1 MSEKDNARILDEL
14 SIAHSTE
21 VKGYYFYKAAADMVD
36 DEHGKNVFVNL
47 AKDELNHIR
56 AIKAISA
63 SVREGLGW
71 MKFSEAVKKG
81 SEEAGE
87 GLPIFQGE
95 NELIER
101 LKTNE
106 SDTNALHIAMEN
118 EEEAVKFYSR
128 LLNEATDPM
137 EKTLLTELLEMEK
150 GHLKVLRWESESV
163 NATGFW
169 CDMMEY
175 SVEKEI

>member
-1 MSEKDNARILDEL
+1 MSEKDNDRIIEEL
-14 SIAHSTE
+14 GIAHSTE
-21 VKGYYFYKAAADMVD
+21 VKGYYFYKTAEAMVGD
-36 DEHGKNVFVNL
+36 DRGKNVFANL
-47 AKDELNHIR
+47 AKDELGHIR

-71 MKFSEAVKKG
+71 MKFADAVKKG
-81 SEEAGE
+81 TEEAGE

-95 NELIER
+95 NELIDR

-118 EEEAVKFYSR
+118 EEEAVKFYGR
-128 LLNEATDPM
+128 LLKEAAGPM

-150 GHLKVLRWESESV
+150 GHLKLLRWESESL